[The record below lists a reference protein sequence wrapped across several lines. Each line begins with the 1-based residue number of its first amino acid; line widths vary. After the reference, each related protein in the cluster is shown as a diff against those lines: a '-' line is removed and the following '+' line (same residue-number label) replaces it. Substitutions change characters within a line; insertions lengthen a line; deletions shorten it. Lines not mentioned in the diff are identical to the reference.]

1 MSAEENNLLHS
12 TPMSTKQLDEAST
25 SEFYI
30 DDYSQ
35 LRLSYYQVGETDT
48 SLPASTDNSSTYGEE
63 TCDTLETDLNVT
75 SSEDAKEQER
85 QKLRDYYVS
94 QIPDLPHPSYIV
106 ASIIS
111 SASHRMG
118 SVHLKYN
125 DRIEQ
130 GNQFCDADKYM
141 KFSPQRRST
150 LKPSEFPKK

>member
-1 MSAEENNLLHS
+1 
-12 TPMSTKQLDEAST
+12 MSTKQLEDAST

-35 LRLSYYQVGETDT
+35 LRLSYYRVSDTDVT
-48 SLPASTDNSSTYGEE
+48 LEASTDDSNTYAEE

-75 SSEDAKEQER
+75 SNGGDDAKEVER
-85 QKLRDYYVS
+85 QKLRDYYIS
-94 QIPDLPHPSYIV
+94 QIPDLPHPAYSV

-125 DRIEQ
+125 NRIEQ
-130 GNQFCDADKYM
+130 GDQLRDTEKYM
-141 KFSPQRRST
+141 EFSPQRRST
-150 LKPSEFPKK
+150 LKPSEFLNK